1 MHARNNCKIPE
12 EPLLMEELNKTST
25 YSEKSFVVDLLSIK
39 FDVFHTWFT
48 CFHSTGVT
56 NNEV

>member
-39 FDVFHTWFT
+39 I
-48 CFHSTGVT
+48 
-56 NNEV
+56 

>member
-25 YSEKSFVVDLLSIK
+25 YSEKLWICYQLK